1 MQKGTDKG
9 CIVKKFHSD
18 PISWVEKYADYLYGF
33 AMSRIRDENVAKD
46 LVQDTFFAGLQGLD
60 RFEGNSE
67 EKTWL
72 TAILKNKIADFYRK
86 RSSSSL
92 KDLRVLDVEGEP
104 KDFFDAES
112 GHWNERDYPRAFG
125 LETYNPLMMKEL
137 GVVLNKCLAKLP
149 GLWFSVFSMKHMD
162 DLSSE
167 LICTELKLTAA
178 NFWVIMHRTKLNLRA
193 CLQKNWN

>member
-1 MQKGTDKG
+1 MQNETDTEYT
-9 CIVKKFHSD
+9 VKNVHSD
-18 PISWVEKYADYLYGF
+18 PLSWVEKYADYLYGF
-33 AMSRIRDENVAKD
+33 AMLSVRDENVAKD
-46 LVQDTFFAGLQGLD
+46 LVQDTFLAGLQRLD
-60 RFEGNSE
+60 RFEGNSK

-86 RSSSSL
+86 RSANKIRS
-92 KDLRVLDVEGEP
+92 EGNEL

-112 GHWNERDYPRAFG
+112 GHWTEKDYPRAFG
-125 LETYNPLMMKEL
+125 LEIDNPLMMKEL
-137 GVVLNKCLAKLP
+137 GAILNDCLIKLP

-162 DLSSE
+162 DLTSE
-167 LICTELKLTAA
+167 LICTELKLSTA

>member
-1 MQKGTDKG
+1 MQNETDKG
-9 CIVKKFHSD
+9 LTAKSLHSD
-18 PISWVEKYADYLYGF
+18 PLSWVEKYADYLYGF
-33 AMSRIRDENVAKD
+33 AMSRLRDEDVAKD
-46 LVQDTFFAGLQGLD
+46 LVQDTFLAGLQRLD

-72 TAILKNKIADFYRK
+72 TAILKNKITDFYRK
-86 RSSSSL
+86 RSAINL
-92 KDLRVLDVEGEP
+92 KVMNAENEQQ
-104 KDFFDAES
+104 DFFDAES
-112 GHWNERDYPRAFG
+112 GHWTEKHYPRAFG
-125 LETYNPLMMKEL
+125 LEADNPLMMKEL
-137 GVVLNKCLAKLP
+137 GSILNECLAKLP

-162 DLSSE
+162 DLASE